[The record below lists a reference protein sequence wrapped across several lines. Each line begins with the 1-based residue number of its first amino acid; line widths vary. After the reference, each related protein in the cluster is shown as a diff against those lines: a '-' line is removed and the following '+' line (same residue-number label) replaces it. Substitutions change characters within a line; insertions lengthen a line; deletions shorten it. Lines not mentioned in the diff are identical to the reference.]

1 MYTVHAILT
10 TMAAGAPSTQ
20 QFAATTAAVTQ
31 RLGRQDYHLA
41 YQSQAMGTPC
51 PWLQPGI
58 NDAVQHG
65 HSEGYRD
72 GIIAPIGFLCGHV
85 EVLYDLDIQARDMAV
100 ACGMTSQ
107 WAATVGT
114 HRGFLSRLSA

>member
-1 MYTVHAILT
+1 MYTAHAILT

-31 RLGRQDYHLA
+31 RLGRQDYRLA
-41 YQSQAMGTPC
+41 YQSQATGTPC
-51 PWLQPGI
+51 PWLQPDI
-58 NDAVQHG
+58 NDAVQHV
-65 HSEGYRD
+65 HAEGYLD
-72 GIIAPIGFLCGHV
+72 GIIVPIGFLCDHV
-85 EVLYDLDIQARDMAV
+85 EVLYDLDIQARDRAM

-107 WAATVGT
+107 RAAKVGT